1 MSRYSIYS
9 NNSAGVPSSAPR
21 LAPHGTQI
29 STTTL
34 LNALHSSH
42 NSRQPYQLDAGTSLV
57 VNTWLNT
64 NHTTHDGSNGGTI
77 DRDLAFR
84 AWEHAK
90 RRAEDGCI
98 VLWFDIIASY
108 YEIAGCHG

>member
-9 NNSAGVPSSAPR
+9 NNSAGVASSAPR
-21 LAPHGTQI
+21 LAPHGTQV

-34 LNALHSSH
+34 LNALHSIY

-64 NHTTHDGSNGGTI
+64 NQTTHDGANGGTI

-84 AWEHAK
+84 ALEHAK

-98 VLWFDIIASY
+98 VLWFDIIAS
-108 YEIAGCHG
+108 CH